1 MTAVSFPIAMGGV
14 QLCESVPL
22 GSLPRLLRLV
32 ELVRFVADFVLP
44 ASGLG
49 ESVTVLT
56 GRHLLVRSGSLA
68 RRRDRPLVRVQYKC
82 SLHRNQTRTASPM
95 RPTHALLSSR
105 MAAVGTTLRIQTRY
119 PLFWKR

>member
-1 MTAVSFPIAMGGV
+1 M

-22 GSLPRLLRLV
+22 GSLPLLLRLLRLV
-32 ELVRFVADFVLP
+32 ELVRYVADFVLP
-44 ASGLG
+44 ASRLG

-56 GRHLLVRSGSLA
+56 GRLSLVRSGSLA

-82 SLHRNQTRTASPM
+82 SLHRNQTRTAIPM

-105 MAAVGTTLRIQTRY
+105 ISNSMTMCARRSLY
-119 PLFWKR
+119 

>member
-1 MTAVSFPIAMGGV
+1 MTVVADTRL

-22 GSLPRLLRLV
+22 GSLPLLLRLLRLV

-44 ASGLG
+44 ASRLG
-49 ESVTVLT
+49 ESVIVLT

-82 SLHRNQTRTASPM
+82 SLHRNQTRTAIPM

-105 MAAVGTTLRIQTRY
+105 MAAVGTTRRVRV
-119 PLFWKR
+119 FFSS